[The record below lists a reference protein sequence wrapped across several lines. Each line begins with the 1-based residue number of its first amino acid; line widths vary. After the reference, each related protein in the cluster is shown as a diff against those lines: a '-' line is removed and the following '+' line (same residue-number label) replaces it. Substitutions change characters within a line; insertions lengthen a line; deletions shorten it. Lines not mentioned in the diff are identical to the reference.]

1 MSELDFKKQ
10 LLINEFKTLSKGKNN
25 DEILPLIL
33 ALSRKAQ
40 QSGISFS
47 KDDIYLIIDQVKD
60 GLTPKEQQLLPQ
72 LLMLLEQRR
81 YNKPET
87 DRDFL
92 PVLLPACFTF
102 YLKDSITLLFTVCH
116 PDLFCRLHHID
127 KACLCF
133 GNSSRL

>member
-10 LLINEFKTLSKGKNN
+10 LLINEFKTHSKGKSN

-72 LLMLLEQRR
+72 LLMLLEQR
-81 YNKPET
+81 
-87 DRDFL
+87 
-92 PVLLPACFTF
+92 
-102 YLKDSITLLFTVCH
+102 
-116 PDLFCRLHHID
+116 
-127 KACLCF
+127 
-133 GNSSRL
+133 

>member
-25 DEILPLIL
+25 DEIPPLIL

-72 LLMLLEQRR
+72 LLMLLEQR
-81 YNKPET
+81 
-87 DRDFL
+87 
-92 PVLLPACFTF
+92 
-102 YLKDSITLLFTVCH
+102 
-116 PDLFCRLHHID
+116 
-127 KACLCF
+127 
-133 GNSSRL
+133 

>member
-40 QSGISFS
+40 QSSISFS

-72 LLMLLEQRR
+72 LLMLLEQR
-81 YNKPET
+81 
-87 DRDFL
+87 
-92 PVLLPACFTF
+92 
-102 YLKDSITLLFTVCH
+102 
-116 PDLFCRLHHID
+116 
-127 KACLCF
+127 
-133 GNSSRL
+133 

>member
-10 LLINEFKTLSKGKNN
+10 LLINEFKTLSKGKRN

-47 KDDIYLIIDQVKD
+47 KDDIYLIINQVKD

-72 LLMLLEQRR
+72 LLMLLEQR
-81 YNKPET
+81 
-87 DRDFL
+87 
-92 PVLLPACFTF
+92 
-102 YLKDSITLLFTVCH
+102 
-116 PDLFCRLHHID
+116 
-127 KACLCF
+127 
-133 GNSSRL
+133 

>member
-10 LLINEFKTLSKGKNN
+10 LLINEFKTLSKGKSN

-47 KDDIYLIIDQVKD
+47 KDDIYLSIDQVKD

-72 LLMLLEQRR
+72 LLMLLEQR
-81 YNKPET
+81 
-87 DRDFL
+87 
-92 PVLLPACFTF
+92 
-102 YLKDSITLLFTVCH
+102 
-116 PDLFCRLHHID
+116 
-127 KACLCF
+127 
-133 GNSSRL
+133 

>member
-10 LLINEFKTLSKGKNN
+10 LLINEFKTLSKGKSN

-47 KDDIYLIIDQVKD
+47 KDDIYLIINQVND

-72 LLMLLEQRR
+72 LLMLLEQR
-81 YNKPET
+81 
-87 DRDFL
+87 
-92 PVLLPACFTF
+92 
-102 YLKDSITLLFTVCH
+102 
-116 PDLFCRLHHID
+116 
-127 KACLCF
+127 
-133 GNSSRL
+133 

>member
-47 KDDIYLIIDQVKD
+47 KDDIYLIIYQVKD

-72 LLMLLEQRR
+72 LLMLLEQR
-81 YNKPET
+81 
-87 DRDFL
+87 
-92 PVLLPACFTF
+92 
-102 YLKDSITLLFTVCH
+102 
-116 PDLFCRLHHID
+116 
-127 KACLCF
+127 
-133 GNSSRL
+133 

>member
-10 LLINEFKTLSKGKNN
+10 LLINEFKTLSKEKNN

-72 LLMLLEQRR
+72 LLMLLEQR
-81 YNKPET
+81 
-87 DRDFL
+87 
-92 PVLLPACFTF
+92 
-102 YLKDSITLLFTVCH
+102 
-116 PDLFCRLHHID
+116 
-127 KACLCF
+127 
-133 GNSSRL
+133 

>member
-72 LLMLLEQRR
+72 LLMLLEQRQIGR
-81 YNKPET
+81 
-87 DRDFL
+87 
-92 PVLLPACFTF
+92 A
-102 YLKDSITLLFTVCH
+102 S
-116 PDLFCRLHHID
+116 CRE
-127 KACLCF
+127 
-133 GNSSRL
+133 RV

>member
-10 LLINEFKTLSKGKNN
+10 LLINEFKTLSKGKSN

-47 KDDIYLIIDQVKD
+47 KDDIYLIIAQVKN

-72 LLMLLEQRR
+72 LLMLLEQR
-81 YNKPET
+81 
-87 DRDFL
+87 
-92 PVLLPACFTF
+92 
-102 YLKDSITLLFTVCH
+102 
-116 PDLFCRLHHID
+116 
-127 KACLCF
+127 
-133 GNSSRL
+133 

>member
-10 LLINEFKTLSKGKNN
+10 LLLNEFKTLSKGKSN

-72 LLMLLEQRR
+72 LLMLLEQR
-81 YNKPET
+81 
-87 DRDFL
+87 
-92 PVLLPACFTF
+92 
-102 YLKDSITLLFTVCH
+102 
-116 PDLFCRLHHID
+116 
-127 KACLCF
+127 
-133 GNSSRL
+133 

>member
-10 LLINEFKTLSKGKNN
+10 LLIN
-25 DEILPLIL
+25 EILPLIL

-72 LLMLLEQRR
+72 LLMLLEQR
-81 YNKPET
+81 
-87 DRDFL
+87 
-92 PVLLPACFTF
+92 
-102 YLKDSITLLFTVCH
+102 
-116 PDLFCRLHHID
+116 
-127 KACLCF
+127 
-133 GNSSRL
+133 

>member
-10 LLINEFKTLSKGKNN
+10 LLINEFKTLSKGKSN

-47 KDDIYLIIDQVKD
+47 KDDIYLINNQVKD

-72 LLMLLEQRR
+72 LLMLLEQR
-81 YNKPET
+81 
-87 DRDFL
+87 
-92 PVLLPACFTF
+92 
-102 YLKDSITLLFTVCH
+102 
-116 PDLFCRLHHID
+116 
-127 KACLCF
+127 
-133 GNSSRL
+133 

>member
-10 LLINEFKTLSKGKNN
+10 LLINEFKTLSKGKSN

-47 KDDIYLIIDQVKD
+47 KDDIYLIINQVKN

-72 LLMLLEQRR
+72 LLMLLEQR
-81 YNKPET
+81 
-87 DRDFL
+87 
-92 PVLLPACFTF
+92 
-102 YLKDSITLLFTVCH
+102 
-116 PDLFCRLHHID
+116 
-127 KACLCF
+127 
-133 GNSSRL
+133 

>member
-10 LLINEFKTLSKGKNN
+10 LLINEFKTLSKGKSN

-47 KDDIYLIIDQVKD
+47 KDVIYLIINQVKD

-72 LLMLLEQRR
+72 LLMLLEQR
-81 YNKPET
+81 
-87 DRDFL
+87 
-92 PVLLPACFTF
+92 
-102 YLKDSITLLFTVCH
+102 
-116 PDLFCRLHHID
+116 
-127 KACLCF
+127 
-133 GNSSRL
+133 

>member
-10 LLINEFKTLSKGKNN
+10 LLINEFTTLSKGKSN

-47 KDDIYLIIDQVKD
+47 KDDIYLIIDQVKN

-72 LLMLLEQRR
+72 LLMLLEQR
-81 YNKPET
+81 
-87 DRDFL
+87 
-92 PVLLPACFTF
+92 
-102 YLKDSITLLFTVCH
+102 
-116 PDLFCRLHHID
+116 
-127 KACLCF
+127 
-133 GNSSRL
+133 

>member
-72 LLMLLEQRR
+72 LLMLLEQ
-81 YNKPET
+81 
-87 DRDFL
+87 
-92 PVLLPACFTF
+92 
-102 YLKDSITLLFTVCH
+102 H
-116 PDLFCRLHHID
+116 
-127 KACLCF
+127 
-133 GNSSRL
+133 

>member
-47 KDDIYLIIDQVKD
+47 KDDICLIIDQVKD

-72 LLMLLEQRR
+72 LLMLLEQR
-81 YNKPET
+81 
-87 DRDFL
+87 
-92 PVLLPACFTF
+92 
-102 YLKDSITLLFTVCH
+102 
-116 PDLFCRLHHID
+116 
-127 KACLCF
+127 
-133 GNSSRL
+133 

>member
-10 LLINEFKTLSKGKNN
+10 LLINEFKTLSKGKSN

-60 GLTPKEQQLLPQ
+60 DLTPKEQQLLPQ
-72 LLMLLEQRR
+72 LLMLLEQR
-81 YNKPET
+81 
-87 DRDFL
+87 
-92 PVLLPACFTF
+92 
-102 YLKDSITLLFTVCH
+102 
-116 PDLFCRLHHID
+116 
-127 KACLCF
+127 
-133 GNSSRL
+133 

>member
-72 LLMLLEQRR
+72 ILMLLEQR
-81 YNKPET
+81 
-87 DRDFL
+87 
-92 PVLLPACFTF
+92 
-102 YLKDSITLLFTVCH
+102 
-116 PDLFCRLHHID
+116 
-127 KACLCF
+127 
-133 GNSSRL
+133 

>member
-47 KDDIYLIIDQVKD
+47 KDDIYLIIDQAKH

-72 LLMLLEQRR
+72 LLMLLEQR
-81 YNKPET
+81 
-87 DRDFL
+87 
-92 PVLLPACFTF
+92 
-102 YLKDSITLLFTVCH
+102 
-116 PDLFCRLHHID
+116 
-127 KACLCF
+127 
-133 GNSSRL
+133 

>member
-10 LLINEFKTLSKGKNN
+10 LLINEFKTLSKGKSN

-47 KDDIYLIIDQVKD
+47 KDDIYPIINQVKD

-72 LLMLLEQRR
+72 LLMLLEQR
-81 YNKPET
+81 
-87 DRDFL
+87 
-92 PVLLPACFTF
+92 
-102 YLKDSITLLFTVCH
+102 
-116 PDLFCRLHHID
+116 
-127 KACLCF
+127 
-133 GNSSRL
+133 

>member
-60 GLTPKEQQLLPQ
+60 GLTQKEQQLLPQ
-72 LLMLLEQRR
+72 LLMLLEQR
-81 YNKPET
+81 
-87 DRDFL
+87 
-92 PVLLPACFTF
+92 
-102 YLKDSITLLFTVCH
+102 
-116 PDLFCRLHHID
+116 
-127 KACLCF
+127 
-133 GNSSRL
+133 

>member
-10 LLINEFKTLSKGKNN
+10 LLINEFKTLSKGKSN

-47 KDDIYLIIDQVKD
+47 KDDIYLIINQVKD

-72 LLMLLEQRR
+72 LLMLL
-81 YNKPET
+81 
-87 DRDFL
+87 
-92 PVLLPACFTF
+92 
-102 YLKDSITLLFTVCH
+102 
-116 PDLFCRLHHID
+116 DLSGD
-127 KACLCF
+127 EGYACLF
-133 GNSSRL
+133 REKRR